1 MTNAVL
7 QGEEETTCC
16 TNAVKA
22 KAKAQAK
29 TKAMAKA
36 KAKKK
41 VPAAGQPCGKD
52 LDTSST
58 HDTKVV
64 SATANFCK
72 MSRSYATALCKGLAL
87 KSSPF
92 AASLAKQLYFPM
104 STCRSCVSHADLQT
118 LHQYTY
124 TAFTRHTQ
132 QHTIT

>member
-7 QGEEETTCC
+7 QGKEERL
-16 TNAVKA
+16 
-22 KAKAQAK
+22 
-29 TKAMAKA
+29 
-36 KAKKK
+36 
-41 VPAAGQPCGKD
+41 PAAGQPCGKD

-72 MSRSYATALCKGLAL
+72 MSRSYATALCKGLAVR
-87 KSSPF
+87 SSPF

-104 STCRSCVSHADLQT
+104 STCKSWVSHATLQN
-118 LHQYTY
+118 LHHYTY
-124 TAFTRHTQ
+124 RAFIRHMQ